1 MNLMLIGAIAMASLI
16 AGLFFLR
23 FWKRTG
29 DRLFV
34 FFAVSFL
41 IEGVNRLAL
50 GLVDDHNEARPFFY
64 FVRFL
69 SFVLILIGI
78 AHKNL
83 SKRRGA
89 DATGET
95 PRSERIGKLS

>member
-23 FWKRTG
+23 FWRRTG
-29 DRLFV
+29 DRLFL
-34 FFAVSFL
+34 FFATSFL
-41 IEGVNRLAL
+41 IEGINRLAL
-50 GLVDDHNEARPFFY
+50 GWVDNPNEDGPFFY

-69 SFVLILIGI
+69 SFLLILIGI

-83 SKRRGA
+83 SKSGA
-89 DATGET
+89 SSSTAGAHAST
-95 PRSERIGKLS
+95 PRNV